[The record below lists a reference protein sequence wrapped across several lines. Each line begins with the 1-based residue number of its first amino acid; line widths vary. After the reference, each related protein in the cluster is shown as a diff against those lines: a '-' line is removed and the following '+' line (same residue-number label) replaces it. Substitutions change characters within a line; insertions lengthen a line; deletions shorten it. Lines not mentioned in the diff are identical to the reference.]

1 MEIKKR
7 NDNLFYIKGYTCT
20 CSFVQIIEDKIFL
33 LLSIVIS
40 EDLKSF
46 HYFTQP
52 EITCIHVNKHWL
64 LAV

>member
-1 MEIKKR
+1 M
-7 NDNLFYIKGYTCT
+7 DKGYTCT

-46 HYFTQP
+46 HYFMQP